1 MVLSESWREC
11 FPSIAP
17 TRNTEQWTGESEY
30 SHQLQML
37 PLDLI
42 IGFNN
47 DEGLEAIVDLLMDPT
62 NDTNFAQV

>member
-1 MVLSESWREC
+1 
-11 FPSIAP
+11 
-17 TRNTEQWTGESEY
+17 
-30 SHQLQML
+30 ML

-62 NDTNFAQV
+62 NDTNFAKVFINLYFIKDSRVHTS

>member
-1 MVLSESWREC
+1 
-11 FPSIAP
+11 
-17 TRNTEQWTGESEY
+17 
-30 SHQLQML
+30 ML

-62 NDTNFAQV
+62 NDTNFAQVLTNFIQGVFSLVTPLKVPSTNKLI

>member
-1 MVLSESWREC
+1 
-11 FPSIAP
+11 
-17 TRNTEQWTGESEY
+17 
-30 SHQLQML
+30 ML

-62 NDTNFAQV
+62 NDTKFAQVLTNFILH

>member
-1 MVLSESWREC
+1 
-11 FPSIAP
+11 
-17 TRNTEQWTGESEY
+17 
-30 SHQLQML
+30 ML

-62 NDTNFAQV
+62 NDTNFAEVCSTFPLL